1 MFDVYNVVWRSKTL
15 CIISINEQE
24 PAVHSFTL
32 STFSFIL
39 GTPQTEFVW
48 LHFRMKL
55 RSIFNLE
62 LRIEFISK

>member
-1 MFDVYNVVWRSKTL
+1 MCV
-15 CIISINEQE
+15 ISMNDQK
-24 PAVHSFTL
+24 PTVRSFTL
-32 STFSFIL
+32 HFFSFIL